1 MLLNV
6 LGHHVDVTDGI
17 ATHAQTRFEAAL
29 GQHDRWIQHVTVR
42 LEDLN
47 GPKGGMDKRCHA
59 SIRLKAGG
67 ADIEVEERQ
76 SDIYAAIN
84 VAADRAKV
92 AVGRKIDR
100 IRER

>member
-1 MLLNV
+1 MQLNV
-6 LGHHVDVTDGI
+6 VGHHVNVTDGI

-47 GPKGGMDKRCHA
+47 GPKGGLDKRCHA
-59 SIRLKAGG
+59 SIRLKAG

-84 VAADRAKV
+84 LAADRAKV
-92 AVGRKIDR
+92 AVGRKVDK
-100 IRER
+100 IREK